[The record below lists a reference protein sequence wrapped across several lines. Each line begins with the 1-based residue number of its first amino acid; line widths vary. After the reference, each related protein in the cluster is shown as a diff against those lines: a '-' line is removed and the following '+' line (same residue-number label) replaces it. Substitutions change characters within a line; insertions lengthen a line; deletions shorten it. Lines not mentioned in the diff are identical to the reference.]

1 MKKKIIALV
10 AIVALIAI
18 VAVCLTACNADSI
31 AKKLDKKDYTVVSG
45 TAEEVAESEFGRLIG
60 LSAEGMDV
68 QWLVLGVKGNIADFL
83 TGEVDYVMV
92 YKFNDADDAK
102 KATEA
107 DEAPEGVSVKRIGK
121 IVYIGTEQGV
131 KDAM

>member
-31 AKKLDKKDYTVVSG
+31 AKKLDNNDYSVVSG
-45 TAEEVAESEFGRLIG
+45 TAEEVAESEFVRLIG
-60 LSAEGMDV
+60 ISAEEMDV
-68 QWLVLGVKGNIADFL
+68 QWLVIGVKGSFTDFL
-83 TGEVDYVMV
+83 TGETDYVMF

>member
-1 MKKKIIALV
+1 MKKKIVAIV

-31 AKKLDKKDYTVVSG
+31 AKKLDNKDYSVVSG

-60 LSAEGMDV
+60 ISAEEMDV
-68 QWLVLGVKGNIADFL
+68 QWLVIGVKGNIADFL
-83 TGEVDYVMV
+83 TGEVDYVTV
-92 YKFNDADDAK
+92 CKFNDADDAK
-102 KATEA
+102 KATE
-107 DEAPEGVSVKRIGK
+107 DGEVPEGASFKRIGK
-121 IVYIGTEQGV
+121 IVYFGTEQGV

>member
-1 MKKKIIALV
+1 MKKKIVAIV

-31 AKKLDKKDYTVVSG
+31 AKKLDNKDYSVVSG

-60 LSAEGMDV
+60 ISAEEMDV
-68 QWLVLGVKGNIADFL
+68 QWLVLGVKGNMADFL
-83 TGEVDYVMV
+83 TGDVDYVMV
-92 YKFNDADDAK
+92 FKCNDADDAK
-102 KATEA
+102 RATED
-107 DEAPEGVSVKRIGK
+107 DEVPEGFSVKRIGK
-121 IVYIGTEQGV
+121 IVYFGTEQGV

>member
-1 MKKKIIALV
+1 MKKRIVAIV

-31 AKKLDKKDYTVVSG
+31 AKKLDNKDYSVVSG

-60 LSAEGMDV
+60 ISAEEMDV
-68 QWLVLGVKGNIADFL
+68 QWLVIGVKGNIADFL
-83 TGEVDYVMV
+83 TGEVDYVTV
-92 YKFNDADDAK
+92 CKFNDADDAK
-102 KATEA
+102 KATE
-107 DEAPEGVSVKRIGK
+107 DGEVPEGASFKRIGK
-121 IVYIGTEQGV
+121 IVYFGTEQGV

>member
-1 MKKKIIALV
+1 MKKRIVAIV

-31 AKKLDKKDYTVVSG
+31 AKKLDNKDYAVVSG

-60 LSAEGMDV
+60 ISAEEMDV
-68 QWLVLGVKGNIADFL
+68 QWLVIGVKGNIADFL
-83 TGEVDYVMV
+83 TGEVDYVTV
-92 YKFNDADDAK
+92 CKFNDADDAK
-102 KATEA
+102 KATE
-107 DEAPEGVSVKRIGK
+107 DGEVPEGASVKRIGK
-121 IVYIGTEQGV
+121 IVYFGTEQGV

>member
-31 AKKLDKKDYTVVSG
+31 AKKLDNKDYTVVSG

-60 LSAEGMDV
+60 ISAEEMDV
-68 QWLVLGVKGNIADFL
+68 QWLVIGVKGNITDLL
-83 TGEVDYVMV
+83 TGEVDYVV
-92 YKFNDADDAK
+92 VCKFNDADDAK
-102 KATEA
+102 KATEG
-107 DEAPEGVSVKRIGK
+107 DEVSEGVSVKRIGK
-121 IVYIGTEQGV
+121 IVYRGTEQGV

>member
-1 MKKKIIALV
+1 MKKRIVAIV

-31 AKKLDKKDYTVVSG
+31 AKKLDNKDYSVVSG

-60 LSAEGMDV
+60 ISAEEMDV
-68 QWLVLGVKGNIADFL
+68 QWLVIGVKGNIADFL
-83 TGEVDYVMV
+83 TGEVDYVTV
-92 YKFNDADDAK
+92 CKFNDADDAK
-102 KATEA
+102 KATE
-107 DEAPEGVSVKRIGK
+107 DGEVPEGASVKRIGK
-121 IVYIGTEQGV
+121 IVYFGTEQGV

>member
-31 AKKLDKKDYTVVSG
+31 AKKLDNKDYTVVSG

-60 LSAEGMDV
+60 ISAEEMDV
-68 QWLVLGVKGNIADFL
+68 QWLVIGVKGNITDLL
-83 TGEVDYVMV
+83 TGEVDYVV
-92 YKFNDADDAK
+92 VCKFNDADDAK
-102 KATEA
+102 KATEG
-107 DEAPEGVSVKRIGK
+107 EESEGVSVKRIGK
-121 IVYIGTEQGV
+121 IVYRGTEQGV